1 MNELS
6 RVSRQSQIEQA
17 RRARYSME
25 PTFDS
30 LEFDDWMENIESVG
44 QELWFKVHDIP
55 GVFCVTSALYSE
67 PRELFFPSFFDSLF
81 FVINTLTN

>member
-1 MNELS
+1 MDELS

-30 LEFDDWMENIESVG
+30 LEFDDWMENIFQVPRPALRSGTEES
-44 QELWFKVHDIP
+44 
-55 GVFCVTSALYSE
+55 ANNN
-67 PRELFFPSFFDSLF
+67 FPH
-81 FVINTLTN
+81 

>member
-1 MNELS
+1 MDELS

-30 LEFDDWMENIESVG
+30 LEFDDWMENIVSVG
-44 QELWFKVHDIP
+44 QEL
-55 GVFCVTSALYSE
+55 
-67 PRELFFPSFFDSLF
+67 
-81 FVINTLTN
+81 